1 MYASLCEG
9 ITENRHVYWTN
20 ACRPLHPWRFAKELI
35 VSGTFLVSL
44 INTEAFILHFT
55 NPSWKVCIA
64 CLDIVFETEKKTS
77 SMVKTIYFRKTALV
91 SHHDYIF
98 LNKCSIHTENV
109 VNSRTIGKLTALL
122 LLSFFIVREIQPL
135 LGISSADNRRPRQR
149 FGMMIGIALLDMH
162 VYACVHETK
171 LFHSSSSGVFGIDSA
186 SFKNRS
192 GWLKNYEAS
201 QKAFRRCRVN
211 VYGFPNV
218 ANGSRWFAKDP

>member
-109 VNSRTIGKLTALL
+109 VNSKTIGKLTALL
-122 LLSFFIVREIQPL
+122 LLSFFYSSWNTAPARHLFCWQPA
-135 LGISSADNRRPRQR
+135 SSATIRHD
-149 FGMMIGIALLDMH
+149 DWYS
-162 VYACVHETK
+162 VTWYACICVCTRNK
-171 LFHSSSSGVFGIDSA
+171 TIPLVVFG
-186 SFKNRS
+186 SFRHRFSFLQEPLGVAKKLRS
-192 GWLKNYEAS
+192 LAE
-201 QKAFRRCRVN
+201 
-211 VYGFPNV
+211 GFPKMP
-218 ANGSRWFAKDP
+218 S